1 MDDGDGNILYSKE
14 SWVMVLMMS
23 FILRESTAVGVLL
36 MLCLLLLLLMIAII
50 TYSK

>member
-1 MDDGDGNILYSKE
+1 MVY
-14 SWVMVLMMS
+14 VMMRKMS
-23 FILRESTAVGVLL
+23 MIDWAFNVIPAVGVLL